1 MSILI
6 KEDFMQTCVN
16 LTIDDELKQYRFQYY
31 PTNLSTEI
39 DDISNYLNQSD
50 LPTKYRAVMGTRAY
64 GSIFVELAN
73 IDANL
78 LINKLKKRI
87 QLYIKEPTKEEI
99 LFYDFEEIIK
109 RQFGIIYGPTKQ
121 IMMMELARAI
131 ERIKIYLDQ
140 IITLNARL
148 NADDLSPE
156 EELNINNSIGDTN
169 ILIDEC
175 IMLDSLE
182 TACNYCRDYC
192 SLIVKKYNINLGHTS
207 MSLRCDIELGLDNN
221 ITMSYRIED
230 LFEIAGLEHFKVVS
244 FQIPIKECE
253 NCSKYFIP
261 SARSD
266 EKYCD
271 NYYKDGK
278 TCKELGYEIK
288 LKKDKFKTAYR
299 SAYKT
304 QRARIKYNS
313 HITDYEELHFK
324 PWEQAAKQALSD
336 FTTKNDIE
344 GFKKWLIDNKDSF

>member
-16 LTIDDELKQYRFQYY
+16 LTIDDEIKQYRFQYY
-31 PTNLSTEI
+31 PIKLSTEI
-39 DDISNYLNQSD
+39 ADIANHLRKSD
-50 LPTKYRAVMGTRAY
+50 QPAKYRTVMGTRNY

-73 IDANL
+73 IDNNL
-78 LINKLKKRI
+78 LIDELRKKI
-87 QLYIKEPTKEEI
+87 QLYINEHTSEEK
-99 LFYDFEEIIK
+99 LFYDFEDILE
-109 RQFGIIYGPTKQ
+109 RQFGIINGPTMQ
-121 IMMMELARAI
+121 IMMFELTKAI
-131 ERIKIYLDQ
+131 ERIRVFLDQ
-140 IITLNARL
+140 IVTLNSKL
-148 NADDLSPE
+148 NTDDLSPDE
-156 EELNINNSIGDTN
+156 QLRIRSSICDAKT
-169 ILIDEC
+169 LIDEC

-192 SLIVKKYNINLGHTS
+192 NLVAKNYNVNFGHTS
-207 MSLRCDIELGLDNN
+207 ISLRCDIMLSHDNA
-221 ITMSYRIED
+221 ITMNYRIED
-230 LFEIAGLEHFKVVS
+230 LFEIAGLEHFKIAS
-244 FQIPIKECE
+244 YHIPIKECE
-253 NCSKYFIP
+253 NCGKYFIP
-261 SARSD
+261 GARSD

-278 TCKELGYEIK
+278 TCKELGYETK

-313 HITDYEELHFK
+313 HITNYEEVHFK